1 METYITLIKR
11 KVAGHDEYQNEVI
24 LENKHEVQA
33 REISIT
39 RSEFYQ
45 AAQSRLN
52 ISHIFVLSNYNDY
65 DGEEVVEFT
74 DRFGKT
80 AKYRILKTYNRRDS
94 DEIEIT
100 CGEVI
105 EP

>member
-1 METYITLIKR
+1 METFITLLK
-11 KVAGHDEYQNEVI
+11 KTVTGTDEYENEI
-24 LENKHEVQA
+24 IEETANEVQA

-45 AAQSRLN
+45 ASQSRLN

-65 DGEEVVEFT
+65 NGEETLRFT
-74 DRFGKT
+74 DRFGTTREFK
-80 AKYRILKTYNRRDS
+80 IIKTYNPTDS
-94 DEIEIT
+94 DELEIT
-100 CGEVI
+100 CGEAI

>member
-1 METYITLIKR
+1 
-11 KVAGHDEYQNEVI
+11 
-24 LENKHEVQA
+24 
-33 REISIT
+33 
-39 RSEFYQ
+39 
-45 AAQSRLN
+45 
-52 ISHIFVLSNYNDY
+52 VLSNYNDY

>member
-11 KVAGHDEYQNEVI
+11 EVTGHDEYENEIIEEVRNEVQ
-24 LENKHEVQA
+24 V

-52 ISHIFVLSNYNDY
+52 ISHIFVLSNYIDY
-65 DGEEVVEFT
+65 NGEEVLEYT

-80 AKYRILKTYNRRDS
+80 AKYRILKTYRRDS

-100 CGEVI
+100 CGEAI

>member
-1 METYITLIKR
+1 METFITLIKR
-11 KVAGHDEYQNEVI
+11 KVTGHDEYENEIIEEV
-24 LENKHEVQA
+24 ENEVQA

-65 DGEEVVEFT
+65 NGEELLRYT
-74 DRFGKT
+74 DRFGT
-80 AKYRILKTYNRRDS
+80 TDTYRVIKTYNRGDS

-100 CGEVI
+100 CGESV